1 MKGFKKE
8 NTCVFLI
15 KQSCLF
21 LSKPIDLRNRINK
34 MSDHKKKKN
43 HMQEEVN
50 ESTKEQRKRPLVL
63 LADDDLEIRFL
74 VRTALSALN
83 CDFIEAQD
91 GEETLET
98 ILLES
103 PDLVVLD
110 VMMPVLSG
118 WEICKYV
125 RNKPGYAHTK
135 ILMLTAI
142 GHEVNDLTAPLY
154 GADAHLDKPFD
165 IIEIAKI
172 VSELLEI

>member
-1 MKGFKKE
+1 
-8 NTCVFLI
+8 
-15 KQSCLF
+15 
-21 LSKPIDLRNRINK
+21 

-43 HMQEEVN
+43 HLEDSNEVIKEE
-50 ESTKEQRKRPLVL
+50 RKRPLIL

-74 VRTALSALN
+74 VKTALSALN

-91 GEETLET
+91 GEETLEM
-98 ILLES
+98 ILMES

-165 IIEIAKI
+165 ILEIARI
-172 VSELLEI
+172 VAELLEIE

>member
-1 MKGFKKE
+1 
-8 NTCVFLI
+8 
-15 KQSCLF
+15 
-21 LSKPIDLRNRINK
+21 

-43 HMQEEVN
+43 HLESANEVIKEE
-50 ESTKEQRKRPLVL
+50 ERKRPLIL

-74 VRTALSALN
+74 VKTALSALN

-91 GEETLET
+91 GEDTLEM
-98 ILLES
+98 ILMES

-165 IIEIAKI
+165 ILEITRI
-172 VSELLEI
+172 VAELLEIE

>member
-1 MKGFKKE
+1 
-8 NTCVFLI
+8 
-15 KQSCLF
+15 
-21 LSKPIDLRNRINK
+21 

-43 HMQEEVN
+43 HIQEEEVN
-50 ESTKEQRKRPLVL
+50 QSTKEERKKPLIL

-165 IIEIAKI
+165 IIEIAKL
-172 VSELLEI
+172 VSELLEID